1 MTMQTWIDGLFAG
14 AVYALVAL
22 GLTVTFQ
29 PTRVMNF
36 AQGEALVLG
45 AAVGYQAISL
55 GRLSWPVALLLAVVL
70 GALMGVAMERMTM
83 LPMRLSGSRFGW
95 IVAALAVALI
105 AQSLFTLKYSD
116 VDALRPPPFVEGGL
130 EVGGGRIAWQVS
142 LTIGIALAV
151 TAGYDTFLRR
161 TLYGRALRA
170 ASHSPDTAVLMG
182 VPVQRIVVLSFVVS
196 TAITAL
202 VGLLAA
208 PVLFIAPTAGLM
220 FTIKGFTAAV
230 IGGVGSPRGALAGG
244 LIVGLLDSVVR
255 AEINATAGNLVVF
268 GLLALI
274 LVVFP
279 AGLFGKPMEA
289 H

>member
-1 MTMQTWIDGLFAG
+1 MTTQTWIDGLFAG

-22 GLTVTFQ
+22 GLTITFQ

-70 GALMGVAMERMTM
+70 GALMGVATERMTM

-105 AQSLFTLKYSD
+105 AQSLFTLNYSD
-116 VDALRPPPFVEGGL
+116 VDALRPPPFAEGGL

-151 TAGYDTFLRR
+151 TAAYDAFLRHS
-161 TLYGRALRA
+161 LYGRALRA
-170 ASHSPDTAVLMG
+170 ASHSPGTAVLMG
-182 VPVQRIVVLSFVVS
+182 IPVQRIVVLSFVIS
-196 TAITAL
+196 TAVTAL

-230 IGGVGSPRGALAGG
+230 IGGVGSPRGALTGG
-244 LIVGLLDSVVR
+244 LIVGFLDSVVR

>member
-151 TAGYDTFLRR
+151 TAGYDAFLRR